1 MRGEQ
6 RSRGLS
12 RKIFFKELGLAA
24 AALSYSLAMPAF
36 ATELYKLDPLH
47 TAVVWH
53 VSHLGFSTPSGK
65 FMNIDGALALDR
77 QNLAASKVNVTI
89 PIALMDTG
97 VPKLDEHL
105 KSKDFFDAATY
116 PTATFVSNTVDVT
129 SKDTAIVHGTLTL
142 HGVSK
147 AVDLEVRINK
157 LGEDYNKVPT
167 AGFSATATIKRSD
180 FGITFFLP
188 MLPDEIRLEIET
200 EANSAS
206 APTHK

>member
-1 MRGEQ
+1 
-6 RSRGLS
+6 
-12 RKIFFKELGLAA
+12 
-24 AALSYSLAMPAF
+24 MPAS
-36 ATELYKLDPLH
+36 AAETYRLDPLH

-65 FMNIDGALALDR
+65 FMNIDGTLVLDPR
-77 QNLAASKVNVTI
+77 NLAASKVNVTI

-97 VPKLDEHL
+97 VPKMDEHL

-116 PTATFVSNTVDVT
+116 PTATFISNTVDVT
-129 SKDTAIVHGTLTL
+129 SKDTAVVHGTLTL

-147 AVDLEVRINK
+147 AVDLDVRINK
-157 LGEDYNKVPT
+157 LGENYNKVPT

-180 FGITFFLP
+180 FGITYFLP
-188 MLPDEIRLEIET
+188 VLPDEIRLEIET

-206 APTHK
+206 APTSK